1 MDLELYLEMKLC
13 NNLIRN
19 WTNLKWHYSVY
30 TVTATATQRVTIWF
44 WKRKIRYNYTRY
56 KIIHFIIK
64 RNISFATSKVFIDY
78 LSFLFK
84 IIQLQ
89 LTLYKNFRSQTSD
102 DKNFRFRFIGNPV
115 FFSWQVAHRDLH
127 VRTPVGK
134 INWSDQLFSFISGF
148 LLYLLCY

>member
-1 MDLELYLEMKLC
+1 MNQFEMAL
-13 NNLIRN
+13 
-19 WTNLKWHYSVY
+19 
-30 TVTATATQRVTIWF
+30 QRVHSNGNSNT
-44 WKRKIRYNYTRY
+44 KGYNLVLE
-56 KIIHFIIK
+56 KKNSIQCIIIHFIIK
-64 RNISFATSKVFIDY
+64 RNIFFATSKVFIDY

-134 INWSDQLFSFISGF
+134 INWSDQLFSFISGL